1 MRKLKMKM
9 KAARIFHNKVH
20 EIKSREF
27 KVSEI
32 DSDRNFNISKVSKLQ
47 HDSYQRQ
54 HTQSYRAYYGVSKD
68 KQMVTNEIYCSHVFD
83 QILVISTNQHATT
96 SRNTN

>member
-1 MRKLKMKM
+1 MRKLKMKMKM

-27 KVSEI
+27 KLSEI

-68 KQMVTNEIYCSHVFD
+68 K
-83 QILVISTNQHATT
+83 
-96 SRNTN
+96 

>member
-1 MRKLKMKM
+1 MRKLKMKMKM
-9 KAARIFHNKVH
+9 KAARIFSNKVH

-27 KVSEI
+27 KLSEI
-32 DSDRNFNISKVSKLQ
+32 DSDTNFNTSKVSKLQ
-47 HDSYQRQ
+47 HESYQL
-54 HTQSYRAYYGVSKD
+54 TQSYRAYYGVSKD

>member
-1 MRKLKMKM
+1 MKM
-9 KAARIFHNKVH
+9 KAARIFPNKVR

-27 KVSEI
+27 KLSEI
-32 DSDRNFNISKVSKLQ
+32 DSDTNFNTSKVSKLQ
-47 HDSYQRQ
+47 HESYE